1 MNQDRCEQC
10 AQPTAPYD
18 AIHYGSVEGGY
29 RLLCTR
35 CFNAEVARLNGM
47 TDFENVR
54 LEPIQMMDCASNAH
68 QFHFQMRLLG
78 TMLVLD
84 AFEIQDGFRAG
95 YEFRIIGKPEDDVL
109 TLLGRLIEKMRRALA
124 VKDLAINGSQ
134 FQIRD
139 QTVRGL
145 ISSDPAGSG
154 DIPVVVVD
162 GREIG
167 WDDFGRMLAAF
178 EGWQFRLEI
187 RDLADDV

>member
-1 MNQDRCEQC
+1 
-10 AQPTAPYD
+10 
-18 AIHYGSVEGGY
+18 
-29 RLLCTR
+29 
-35 CFNAEVARLNGM
+35 M

-54 LEPIQMMDCASNAH
+54 LEPIQMMDCAGDAR

-78 TMLVLD
+78 TRLVLD

-109 TLLGRLIEKMRRALA
+109 ALLGRLVEKMRRALA
-124 VKDLAINGSQ
+124 VRDLAINGSQ

-145 ISSDPAGSG
+145 ISSDPAGPG

>member
-1 MNQDRCEQC
+1 MSQDRCEQC
-10 AQPTAPYD
+10 AQPTAAYD

-35 CFNAEVARLNGM
+35 CFNAEVAKRNGM

-54 LEPIQMMDCASNAH
+54 LEPIQMIDCAGDAH

-78 TMLVLD
+78 TRLVLD

-95 YEFRIIGKPEDDVL
+95 YEFRIIGNPGDDVL
-109 TLLGRLIEKMRRALA
+109 ALLGRLVEKMRRAMA
-124 VKDLAINGSQ
+124 VRDLAINGSQ

-139 QTVRGL
+139 QTVRGF
-145 ISSDPAGSG
+145 ISSDPAGPG

>member
-1 MNQDRCEQC
+1 MSQDRCEQC
-10 AQPTAPYD
+10 AQPTAAYD
-18 AIHYGSVEGGY
+18 AIHHGSVEGGY

-35 CFNAEVARLNGM
+35 CFNADVAKRNGM

-54 LEPIQMMDCASNAH
+54 LEPIQMMDCAGDAH

-78 TMLVLD
+78 TRLVLD

-95 YEFRIIGKPEDDVL
+95 YEFRIIGNPGDDVL
-109 TLLGRLIEKMRRALA
+109 ALLGRLVEKMKRALA
-124 VKDLAINGSQ
+124 VRDLAINGSQ

-145 ISSDPAGSG
+145 ISSDPAGPG

>member
-1 MNQDRCEQC
+1 
-10 AQPTAPYD
+10 
-18 AIHYGSVEGGY
+18 
-29 RLLCTR
+29 
-35 CFNAEVARLNGM
+35 
-47 TDFENVR
+47 
-54 LEPIQMMDCASNAH
+54 
-68 QFHFQMRLLG
+68 
-78 TMLVLD
+78 
-84 AFEIQDGFRAG
+84 
-95 YEFRIIGKPEDDVL
+95 
-109 TLLGRLIEKMRRALA
+109 LA

-145 ISSDPAGSG
+145 ISSDPADPGN
-154 DIPVVVVD
+154 IPVVVVD

>member
-1 MNQDRCEQC
+1 MSQDRCEQC
-10 AQPTAPYD
+10 AQPTAAYD
-18 AIHYGSVEGGY
+18 AIHYGSVDGGY

-35 CFNAEVARLNGM
+35 CFNAEVAKRNGV

-54 LEPIQMMDCASNAH
+54 LEPIQMMDCAGDVH

-95 YEFRIIGKPEDDVL
+95 YEFRTIGKPEDDVL
-109 TLLGRLIEKMRRALA
+109 TLLVRLVEKMRQALA

-139 QTVRGL
+139 RTVRGL
-145 ISSDPAGSG
+145 ISSDPAGPG

-178 EGWQFRLEI
+178 EGWQFRMKI
-187 RDLADDV
+187 SDLADDV

>member
-1 MNQDRCEQC
+1 MSQNRCDQC
-10 AQPTAPYD
+10 AQPTAAYD
-18 AIHYGSVEGGY
+18 AIHYGSVKEGY

-35 CFNAEVARLNGM
+35 CFNAEVAKRWGL

-54 LEPIQMMDCASNAH
+54 LDPIRMIDCAGDAH

-84 AFEIQDGFRAG
+84 AFEIRDEFRAG

-109 TLLGRLIEKMRRALA
+109 TLLARLVEKMRRALA

-167 WDDFGRMLAAF
+167 WDDFGRMLGAF

>member
-1 MNQDRCEQC
+1 
-10 AQPTAPYD
+10 
-18 AIHYGSVEGGY
+18 
-29 RLLCTR
+29 
-35 CFNAEVARLNGM
+35 M

-54 LEPIQMMDCASNAH
+54 LEPIRMMDCAGDAH
-68 QFHFQMRLLG
+68 QFHFQMRLLD

-84 AFEIQDGFRAG
+84 TFEIQDGSHAG

-109 TLLGRLIEKMRRALA
+109 TLLGRLVEKMRRALA
-124 VKDLAINGSQ
+124 VKDLAINDSE

-145 ISSDPAGSG
+145 ISSNPAGPG

>member
-18 AIHYGSVEGGY
+18 AIHYGSVAGGY
-29 RLLCTR
+29 RLLCTQ
-35 CFNAEVARLNGM
+35 CFNAEVARLNRV

-54 LEPIQMMDCASNAH
+54 LEPIRMMDCASNAH

-84 AFEIQDGFRAG
+84 AFEIQDRFRAG

-124 VKDLAINGSQ
+124 VRDLAINGSQ

-167 WDDFGRMLAAF
+167 WGDFGRMLAAF

>member
-10 AQPTAPYD
+10 AQPTAAYD

-29 RLLCTR
+29 RLLCTQ
-35 CFNAEVARLNGM
+35 CFNAEVARRHGV

-54 LEPIQMMDCASNAH
+54 LEPIRMMDCAGNAH
-68 QFHFQMRLLG
+68 QFHFQMRLLR

-109 TLLGRLIEKMRRALA
+109 TLLGRLVEKVRRALA

-145 ISSDPAGSG
+145 ISSDPAGSC

-167 WDDFGRMLAAF
+167 WDDFGRMLGAF